1 MATVRHVRLLAAA
14 GLSGALWAPPLR
26 LALERDMALHMTLQL
41 PLLIGVGLLLAH
53 ALRRHEPCWLA
64 AADWL
69 GIPGLVMVLFATTF
83 WMLPRMLDMAVADGW
98 ADLAKF
104 LSLPLFAGLP
114 LGLSWRRLPGLGRAF
129 VFANFIP
136 KLGAVG
142 GLYLAAPIRLCSY
155 YRLDQQAFA
164 GWALIALAAGLGMAW
179 FLAAFIGW
187 RPAPQHPAA
196 RNMAGSAGVPSSVAA
211 PP

>member
-1 MATVRHVRLLAAA
+1 MRNAPLLAAA
-14 GLSGALWAPPLR
+14 GLWGALWAAPLR
-26 LALERDMALHMTLQL
+26 LALESDMALHMTVQL
-41 PLLIGVGLLLAH
+41 PLLVGVGVLLAKP
-53 ALRRHEPCWLA
+53 LRRHEPRWLA
-64 AADWL
+64 EADWL
-69 GIPGLVMVLFATTF
+69 GIPGLVLVVFATTL
-83 WMLPRMLDMAVADGW
+83 WMLPRMLDMALADPW

-114 LGLSWRRLPGLGRAF
+114 LGLSWRRMPTLGRAF

-155 YRLDQQAFA
+155 YRLDQQAVA
-164 GWALIALAAGLGMAW
+164 GWSLIAVAAGLGMAW

-187 RPAPQHPAA
+187 SHLPVPRRSA
-196 RNMAGSAGVPSSVAA
+196 RRHLAVARRGA
-211 PP
+211 DP